1 MKGERRMTGASEE
14 VKEWRR
20 RHQRKLA
27 GEWLRRRSLMEVS
40 RSEGVPMA
48 ECEKMI
54 AWGLLQLGEV
64 TLGQMQRYGYWKPS
78 AGNGMDSV
86 FHVEHDFVKEEPT
99 HHV

>member
-1 MKGERRMTGASEE
+1 MKGERKMTGGSKQVEE
-14 VKEWRR
+14 WHR
-20 RHQRKLA
+20 RHQRTLA
-27 GEWLRRRSLMEVS
+27 GEWLQGRSLMEVS
-40 RSEGVPMA
+40 RGHGIATA

-86 FHVEHDFVKEEPT
+86 LHVEHDFNGEEPT